1 MKVLRW
7 RYFSKKFLIIC
18 IKYKIFSHVYQY
30 ALCSKQKKKKSYI
43 TCIQEIRD
51 GLNANL
57 FHIMEIWELTS
68 ALDQIWNF
76 LILVIKKYVVH
87 TLLVGTSDGS
97 GYYPK
102 SEFQAER

>member
-1 MKVLRW
+1 MKVLHW

-30 ALCSKQKKKKSYI
+30 YALCSKLKKNLI
-43 TCIQEIRD
+43 LHIQEIRD

-57 FHIMEIWELTS
+57 FHIMEIWDLTS

-76 LILVIKKYVVH
+76 LILVIKKSVVH
-87 TLLVGTSDGS
+87 TLLGGNSDGS

-102 SEFQAER
+102 SEFHAER